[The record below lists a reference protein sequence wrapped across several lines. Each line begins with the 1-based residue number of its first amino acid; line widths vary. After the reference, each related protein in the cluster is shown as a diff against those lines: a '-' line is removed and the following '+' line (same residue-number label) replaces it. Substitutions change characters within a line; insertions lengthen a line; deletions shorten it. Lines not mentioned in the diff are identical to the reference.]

1 MNDMNSKTQ
10 IKLSKFLS
18 LILRHQPEKIG
29 LSLDAQ
35 GWVSIEQLLSQ
46 AHTHGQLIRHDELLD
61 IVAHN
66 DKQRF
71 AISADGLR
79 IRANQGH
86 SLDVDLALSAQTPP
100 NVLFHGTA
108 SRFLPKILAEG
119 LQPMQRHHVHLST
132 NAEVALSVGARYG
145 LPQLLWID
153 AQQMAADGHVFYC
166 TDNGVWL
173 TDHVAPVY
181 IKQNGLH

>member
-1 MNDMNSKTQ
+1 MNSKTQ

-29 LSLDAQ
+29 LTLDAQ

-46 AHTHGQLIRHDELLD
+46 AHAHGQLIRHAELLD

-71 AISADGLR
+71 AISTDGLR

-86 SLDVDLALSAQTPP
+86 SLDVDLALTPQTPP
-100 NVLFHGTA
+100 DMLFHGTA

-119 LQPMQRHHVHLST
+119 LKPMQRHHVHLST
-132 NAEVALSVGARYG
+132 QAQTALSVGARYG

-153 AQQMAADGHVFYC
+153 AKQMATDGHMFYC
-166 TDNGVWL
+166 TDNEVWL
-173 TDHVAPVY
+173 TDHVPVSY
-181 IKQNGLH
+181 IQQNGLN

>member
-1 MNDMNSKTQ
+1 MNSKNQ

-29 LSLDAQ
+29 LTLDAQ
-35 GWVSIEQLLSQ
+35 GWVSIAQLLSQ
-46 AHTHGQLIRHDELLD
+46 AQAHGHTLSHTALLE

-71 AISADGLR
+71 AISTDGLR

-86 SLDVDLALSAQTPP
+86 SLAVDLALLPQTPP
-100 NVLFHGTA
+100 DVLFHGTA
-108 SRFLPKILAEG
+108 SRFLAKILAEG

-132 NAEVALSVGARYG
+132 NADLALSVGARYG

-153 AQQMAADGHVFYC
+153 AKQMAADGYSFYC
-166 TDNGVWL
+166 TENGVWL
-173 TDHVAPVY
+173 TDHVPVAY
-181 IKQNGLH
+181 IQQNGLS